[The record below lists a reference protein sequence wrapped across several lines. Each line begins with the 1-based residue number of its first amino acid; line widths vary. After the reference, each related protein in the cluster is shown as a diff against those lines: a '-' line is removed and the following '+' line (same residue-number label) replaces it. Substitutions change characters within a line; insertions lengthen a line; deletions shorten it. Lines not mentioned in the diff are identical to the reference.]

1 MEIRV
6 EGMNIVMPVKRETI
20 ERVQEY
26 GKLKA
31 SGVMTGDSLRN
42 TVGGTPEDRLEFDM
56 AVLYLATSWLSEH
69 PKEETPEEPKEDKK
83 KCQKKS
89 S

>member
-6 EGMNIVMPVKRETI
+6 EGMNIIMPVKRETI
-20 ERVQEY
+20 KRVQEY
-26 GKLKA
+26 GKYRA
-31 SGVMTGDSLRN
+31 SGVLTGGKMQDL
-42 TVGGTPEDRLEFDM
+42 VGHTAEERYEFDM
-56 AVLYLATSWLSEH
+56 AILYLSTAWLDEH
-69 PKEETPEEPKEDKK
+69 PKEEP